1 MMEWQRVL
9 LCRSP
14 RRGMNRRSAA
24 RNKRKPRSRAVL
36 LLDLLEDRTLLSTLD
51 GSFQDIML
59 TNLRADPA
67 FAGVDGHGVGIAVID
82 SGVYA
87 QNPDLTPNFVH
98 WFDAVTNQDSSYTD
112 VSIDVAA

>member
-9 LCRSP
+9 LFRSP

-24 RNKRKPRSRAVL
+24 RTKRKPRSRAVL
-36 LLDLLEDRTLLSTLD
+36 LLESLEDRTLLSTLD

-67 FAGVDGHGVGIAVID
+67 LTGIDGHGVGIAVID

-87 QNPDLTPNFVH
+87 QNPDIQPNFVH
-98 WFDAVTNQDSSYTD
+98 WYDAVIGQDSSY
-112 VSIDVAA
+112 